1 MFFPLMHRK
10 FLPASFKR
18 ISAGENLF
26 LSSRQKFNIKSCNAC
41 RDLLF
46 FYLEV
51 LFLKIV
57 HTGVRSFLHHSVH
70 LLHFFASIPASF
82 AGSGFIAAVSFSQ
95 MQEEFHLFQIYLLFL
110 LFVCAMLTIAKTL
123 S

>member
-10 FLPASFKR
+10 FLSSSSKR
-18 ISAGENLF
+18 MSAGENLF
-26 LSSRQKFNIKSCNAC
+26 VSFRQKFNIKSSNTC

-46 FYLEV
+46 FCPDA
-51 LFLKIV
+51 LFLKIER
-57 HTGVRSFLHHSVH
+57 TGVRSFLHHSVH

-82 AGSGFIAAVSFSQ
+82 AGSGFIAAVSFSL